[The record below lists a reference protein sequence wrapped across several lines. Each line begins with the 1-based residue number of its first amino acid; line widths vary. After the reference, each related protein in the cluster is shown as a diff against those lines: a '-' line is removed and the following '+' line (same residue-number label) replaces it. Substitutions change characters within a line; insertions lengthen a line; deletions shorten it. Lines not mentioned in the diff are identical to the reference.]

1 MPRQAK
7 VERKAVLA
15 AAAEIVRR
23 DGEDAIN
30 ARAIAKE
37 LGCSTQPVYSLFR
50 NMEELRHALAEEAK
64 ARYRAHIDR
73 YLAAGGPSRYQS
85 YGMGFVK
92 FARDEKGLFR
102 FLFLGKRPVGDPFFE
117 DIVQEMV
124 TLYKMPEETA
134 RDLHAD
140 MSVFSFGLAVLV
152 NGNSDALSEEDIA
165 DAFAREFFALYAFYF
180 PERERFWEKEAG
192 ERV

>member
-7 VERKAVLA
+7 IGKQDVLA

-23 DGEDAIN
+23 EGEEKVN

-50 NMEELRHALAEEAK
+50 NMEELKEALGEEAK

-73 YLAAGGPSRYQS
+73 YLAKGGPSRYQS
-85 YGMGFVK
+85 YGMGFVR

-102 FLFLGKRPVGDPFFE
+102 FLFLGPKPSADPFFG
-117 DIVQEMV
+117 DIVREMM
-124 TLYKMPEETA
+124 TLYHMPEETA
-134 RDLHAD
+134 LAFHSD

-152 NGNSDALSEEDIA
+152 HGKSDALTEEDIA
-165 DAFAREFFALYAFYF
+165 EAFAREFFALYGLYF
-180 PERERFWEKEAG
+180 PDRERFWEK
-192 ERV
+192 